1 MSVVPWGAL
10 QQGRGVVKPIA
21 MEVMKQ
27 EATGVADLEIM
38 KGQWHGLVLLWTDT
52 VGRRFREETST
63 KMHQVLLCGQ
73 PWIGVPSVDV
83 EVPHSM

>member
-10 QQGRGVVKPIA
+10 QQGRGVVKPLA

-52 VGRRFREETST
+52 VGRRFREELAPRCT
-63 KMHQVLLCGQ
+63 KSCSAGSHGSRSLSRC
-73 PWIGVPSVDV
+73 
-83 EVPHSM
+83 